1 MTKHTVLLVEDEA
14 TQRTVLSAHLE
25 DNNYKVL
32 PAESAEKAL
41 TIAQSNTIDIVITDF
56 NLPEHDGL
64 YVLEQ
69 LKAINPSVPVILI
82 TAYASIDSAVNAMKN
97 DAYDYLAK
105 PIDIEELLLI
115 MKRALNHSRLISE
128 NKRLRDILESQ
139 HSFKGIIATS
149 RNMQEVLNLAGRV
162 AETKASVLLCG
173 ESGTGKEVIAHA
185 IHSASPRKD
194 EPFVAFNVAAL
205 PRH

>member
-139 HSFKGIIATS
+139 YSFKGIIATS